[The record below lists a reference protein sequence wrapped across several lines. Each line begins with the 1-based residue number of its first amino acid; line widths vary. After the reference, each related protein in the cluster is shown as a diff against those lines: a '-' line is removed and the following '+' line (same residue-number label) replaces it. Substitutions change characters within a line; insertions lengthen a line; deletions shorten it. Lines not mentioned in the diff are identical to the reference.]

1 MMQTSGVRVV
11 GIDGCRGGWVAVALA
26 DGTFA
31 GHGSATSLADVL
43 AMVLDGGTD
52 PEAVVGIDMVL
63 GVMETTWRAADAAA
77 RRMLGARRS
86 TVFAVPPRQVWEQDC
101 YADANRVCR
110 ELTAKGFSVQAWH
123 LRAKL
128 LEAAAYR
135 RGCGHRLYEVHP
147 ELAFMAM
154 AGGQALAESKHTAAG
169 RKRRHELLSQ
179 AGIAIRADPL
189 TADLLDAAAVAW
201 SALRIANGTAVT
213 LPDPPQHDRD
223 GREIAIRY

>member
-1 MMQTSGVRVV
+1 MMQTSVVRVT
-11 GIDGCRGGWVAVALA
+11 GIDGCRGGWVAVVLA
-26 DGTFA
+26 DGEFA
-31 GHGSATSLADVL
+31 GHGSAPSLAGVL
-43 AMVLDGGTD
+43 AKVLAGGAD
-52 PEAVVGIDMVL
+52 PGAVVGIDMVL
-63 GVMETTWRAADAAA
+63 GVMETAWRAADGAA
-77 RRMLGARRS
+77 RRLLGARHS
-86 TVFAVPPRQVWEQDC
+86 TVFAVPPRPVWEQDS

-110 ELTAKGFSVQAWH
+110 ELTAKGFSVQAWQ

-128 LEAAAYR
+128 LETAAYR
-135 RGCGHRLYEVHP
+135 QTCGHRLYEVHP

-154 AGGQALAESKHTAAG
+154 AGGQALAQSKHTAAG
-169 RKRRHELLSQ
+169 RERRRELLTE

-223 GREIAIRY
+223 GLEVAIRY